1 MVPRRLGISSWSGR
15 QLTWVNEVGLWASN
29 VCIWIHFVART
40 GHTTE
45 HPADDVTHSSTYLP
59 LLTGSGARHTFILHV
74 VPILVLD
81 KDKLFIKP
89 LAWATGNWQPVLE
102 LISFDL
108 CILEDIQDKG
118 MGTNRPIQ
126 SIIAEPITESQPWFW
141 NSRQNFHT
149 GETLSTE
156 MKWTMIQ
163 RNSSEIYNTDFIY
176 HPQSFLLPF
185 FFFHFILMYTF
196 LYCP

>member
-1 MVPRRLGISSWSGR
+1 MSIKCLYWNSFCCTNRSHNWTFCRRCHTQQYISATSNWLRGTPHFHTPRCA
-15 QLTWVNEVGLWASN
+15 N
-29 VCIWIHFVART
+29 
-40 GHTTE
+40 
-45 HPADDVTHSSTYLP
+45 
-59 LLTGSGARHTFILHV
+59 
-74 VPILVLD
+74 LVLD

-89 LAWATGNWQPVLE
+89 LAWATGSWQPVLE

-118 MGTNRPIQ
+118 MGTNRLIQ

-163 RNSSEIYNTDFIY
+163 RNSSEIYNADFIY

-185 FFFHFILMYTF
+185 FLFFILF
-196 LYCP
+196 